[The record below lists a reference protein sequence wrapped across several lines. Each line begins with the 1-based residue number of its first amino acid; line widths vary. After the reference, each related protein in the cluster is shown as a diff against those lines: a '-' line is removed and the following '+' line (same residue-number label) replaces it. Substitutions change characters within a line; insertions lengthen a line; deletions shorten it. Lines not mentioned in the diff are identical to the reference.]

1 MQHIFYPRRIVV
13 IGVSER
19 PGNLA
24 RNIIINLSNFGYRG
38 PLYAV
43 GRQAGSILDVPIV
56 TCLEE
61 LPDGI
66 DLAVIL
72 TPAAAVPDL
81 MEACGRKGIHRVVI
95 ESAGF
100 GEFSAEG
107 RRLEEQLKRVAC
119 QWSIRFVGP
128 NCISVVNLE
137 KGVCLPFASISPC
150 GSRLGT
156 ASVVAQSGGVSIT
169 YLVQL
174 SSSGV
179 GVNKVVSIGNKAD
192 LNETDYVM
200 YLLNDPGADRFP
212 LPRILRRQAAVDGL
226 ARSSAKPIIV
236 HKSNRSQAS
245 QTIALSHTAALAADD
260 RIASASLRQAGLL
273 RTESFEDTV
282 SVARGLALP
291 PVRGNDLVIISRSGG
306 HAVIAADVAEQHG
319 FHLAPLSD
327 GFAQAVRAFNGAD
340 VIAPTNPV
348 DLGTIFDFDLYARI
362 VEECL
367 QTLSPDAILLINT
380 YSINEAEGAHRLI
393 RRVERIVHESG
404 RPIAQCIYTQGDDRQ
419 VLQQQIGSPLLVSSK
434 RCVGW
439 LLQGTYRRQVRHCDR
454 LPSTGAAEVRSL
466 LSNAGMFAADRAL
479 PLCQAYG
486 IPSAPWQV
494 ASDPNE
500 AVHAAERLG
509 YPVALKALSPDVIHK
524 SDVGGVILGLAN
536 ASSVRREAEAML
548 ARLALPVK
556 LMVQRMVGDGR

>member
-1 MQHIFYPRRIVV
+1 MQRIFDPHSIVV

-43 GRQAGSILDVPIV
+43 GRQTGFILDVPIV

-81 MEACGRKGIHRVVI
+81 MEACGRKGIRRVVI

-107 RRLEEQLKRVAC
+107 RRLEEQLK
-119 QWSIRFVGP
+119 
-128 NCISVVNLE
+128 
-137 KGVCLPFASISPC
+137 
-150 GSRLGT
+150 
-156 ASVVAQSGGVSIT
+156 
-169 YLVQL
+169 
-174 SSSGV
+174 
-179 GVNKVVSIGNKAD
+179 KA
-192 LNETDYVM
+192 E
-200 YLLNDPGADRFP
+200 
-212 LPRILRRQAAVDGL
+212 
-226 ARSSAKPIIV
+226 
-236 HKSNRSQAS
+236 
-245 QTIALSHTAALAADD
+245 
-260 RIASASLRQAGLL
+260 
-273 RTESFEDTV
+273 
-282 SVARGLALP
+282 
-291 PVRGNDLVIISRSGG
+291 
-306 HAVIAADVAEQHG
+306 
-319 FHLAPLSD
+319 SD

-380 YSINEAEGAHRLI
+380 YSINETEGAHRLI

-419 VLQQQIGSPLLVSSK
+419 VLQQQIGSPLFGEIEQAVRGLAAS
-434 RCVGW
+434 RDR
-439 LLQGTYRRQVRHCDR
+439 YRWQVRRCDQAAFQ
-454 LPSTGAAEVRSL
+454 LVGAPPEVRSL

-479 PLCQAYG
+479 SLCQAYG

-500 AVHAAERLG
+500 AMHAAERLG

-524 SDVGGVILGLAN
+524 SDVGGVIVGLAN

-548 ARLALPVK
+548 ARLALPVT
-556 LMVQRMVGDGR
+556 LMVQRMVGDGVEVVLGGKRDPTFGPVVMVGLGGILVEVLEDVAFRVAPLSRADAEEMIQEVRGKRLLDGVRGRPAVDREALIHTLLSLSQMLVENPCISQVDINPLMVLREGACAVDARMVLG